1 MVERRWWKE
10 AVVYQIYPRSFND
23 SNKDGIGDIQ
33 GIIEKLDYI
42 EKLGI
47 DVIWLCPIYKSPNAD
62 NGYDISDYRKI
73 MDEFGDLQDLEKL
86 IFEIHNKNMKIIMD
100 LVVNHTSDEHDWFIN
115 SKESKGNPYRDY
127 YIWEKGKNENK
138 PPSNW
143 ESFFGGSTWTY
154 DKSTDEYYLHLFT
167 KKQPDLN
174 WENSEMR
181 NKIYKMMRWWLNKGI
196 DGFRMDVINM
206 ISKDKDFPDGD
217 KDINDNFGDGTP
229 YFLNGPHLYE
239 YLKEMGE
246 EVLFDYD
253 IMTVG
258 ETYKFGCE
266 NAVKFAKVDDQD
278 LLNMVFHFE
287 LMSVDSQKD
296 NKWVKKEINL
306 MEIKEIYKK
315 WNNKLYNKAWNSIY
329 LGNHD
334 QPRIVSRFGDD
345 QKYRKKSAKMLAT
358 MMMTMPGTPF
368 IFQGEEIGM
377 TNVAFQDIGKYRDVE
392 TINYY
397 RLQTKK
403 GRPKDEV
410 MREIHR
416 VSRDN
421 ARTPM
426 QWNDQLNAGFSQ
438 STPWIDLNPNYEEIN
453 VEKALKE
460 DDSIFYYYQKL
471 IEIRKNNLALIYGRY
486 KTISEINEGVFSYK
500 REYKNK
506 QKLIIINFF
515 ADTINFS
522 LSDEINLNEYSLL
535 ISNYGNNSYSN
546 NLIKLRPYE
555 SLIFTLG

>member
-10 AVVYQIYPRSFND
+10 SVVYQIYPRSFND
-23 SNKDGIGDIQ
+23 SNNDGIGDIQ
-33 GIIEKLDYI
+33 GIIEKIDYI
-42 EKLGI
+42 KKLGI
-47 DVIWLCPIYKSPNAD
+47 DVIWLCPIYKSPNVD
-62 NGYDISDYRKI
+62 NGYDISDYRKV
-73 MDEFGDLQDLEKL
+73 MNGFGNLQDLEKL
-86 IFEIHNKNMKIIMD
+86 IFEIHNRNMKIIMD

-115 SKESKGNPYRDY
+115 SKESKDNPYRDY

-138 PPSNW
+138 PSSNW

-154 DKSTDEYYLHLFT
+154 DEGTDEYYLHLFT
-167 KKQPDLN
+167 EKQPDLN
-174 WENSEMR
+174 WENPEMR
-181 NKIYKMMRWWLNKGI
+181 NKIYKIMRWWLNKGI

-206 ISKDKDFPDGD
+206 ISKDKDFPDGE
-217 KDINDNFGDGTP
+217 KGPNDDFGDGTP

-246 EVLFDYD
+246 KVLFDYD

-258 ETYKFGCE
+258 ETYKFGWE
-266 NAVKFAKVDDQD
+266 NAVKFAKVGDQD

-287 LMSVDSQKD
+287 LMSVDRHED

-306 MEIKEIYKK
+306 KEIKEIYKK

-368 IFQGEEIGM
+368 IYQGEEIGM

-403 GRPKDEV
+403 GRPRDEV
-410 MREIHR
+410 IKEIHR

-421 ARTPM
+421 SRTPM

-486 KTISEINEGVFSYK
+486 ETILENNEDIFSYK

-506 QKLIIINFF
+506 KNLIIINFF
-515 ADTINFS
+515 SDKINFN

-555 SLIFTLG
+555 SLIFTLS

>member
-42 EKLGI
+42 KKLGI

-416 VSRDN
+416 MSRDN

>member
-42 EKLGI
+42 KKLGI

>member
-416 VSRDN
+416 MSRDN